1 MAGITDKEVKALIAR
16 AAREGCTLT
25 QADGTI
31 PGLTLSASKAGTGSW
46 VLRYRFGGKQKE
58 FTIGKYPVWG
68 SADARDKAKEL
79 RRSVDDGVDIAIAK
93 KMAKAS
99 SALEMTVKDL
109 ANDYFEK
116 AEKEMH
122 THTLKQ
128 RKSIHERFVLP
139 AIGSFK
145 AKSVTPAHVRDVVK
159 KSQEGGKTIPR
170 VVLIHITQLFHHA
183 VGNAVCDSNPC
194 RDLKESAI
202 VGKPADPKQRIA
214 LNAEELRSFLSSMS
228 NIPRQYE
235 LALRLIIL
243 TGVRV
248 GTLTEAKIPEF
259 DLENAMWNVPHERRK
274 NRRHTEGAFSVPLPE
289 KGMAWVKELITL
301 ADKSEYLLP
310 VESRR
315 HTDKR
320 NSMSKRTTLND
331 WMDRMLAGAENKWR
345 RITPHDL
352 RSTCKSW
359 LTAIKI
365 DFETRQRYLDH
376 SLGGMDG
383 IYDKEQLIDDRR
395 IAANKWISTLN
406 DIESGKEVAKVIK
419 LPIAA

>member
-16 AAREGCTLT
+16 AAREGRTLT
-25 QADGTI
+25 QVDGDV
-31 PGLTLSASKAGTGSW
+31 PGLTLSASKAGSGSW
-46 VLRYRFGGKQKE
+46 VLRYRFDGKQKE

-68 SADARDKAKEL
+68 AADAREKGKAL
-79 RRSVDDGVDIAIAK
+79 RRSVDDGVDIALAK

-109 ANDYFEK
+109 AVDYFEK
-116 AEKEMH
+116 AEKELH
-122 THTLKQ
+122 PHTLKQ

-139 AIGSFK
+139 VIGGFK
-145 AKSVTPAHVRDVVK
+145 AKSVTPAHVRDAVK
-159 KSQEGGKTIPR
+159 RSQEGGKTIPK

-183 VGNAVCDSNPC
+183 VGNAICDSNPC

-202 VGKPADPKQRIA
+202 VGKPEDPKQRIA
-214 LNAEELRSFLSSMS
+214 LNAEELRSFLNSMGK
-228 NIPRQYE
+228 IPRQYE
-235 LALRLIIL
+235 LALRLMLL

-248 GTLTEAKIPEF
+248 GTVTEAKINEF
-259 DLENAMWNVPHERRK
+259 DIGNGLWNIPHARRK
-274 NRRHTEGAFSVPLPE
+274 NRRHTEGAFSIPLPDTAV
-289 KGMAWVKELITL
+289 GWVKELIAL
-301 ADKSEYLLP
+301 AGKGEYILP

-320 NSMSKRTTLND
+320 NSMSKRTTVGD
-331 WMDRMLAGAENKWR
+331 WMDRMLAGAEIKWR
-345 RITPHDL
+345 RVTPHDL

-359 LTAIKI
+359 LTALKI
-365 DFETRQRYLDH
+365 DYETRQRYLDH

-383 IYDKEQLIDDRR
+383 IYDKEELLADRLG
-395 IAANKWISTLN
+395 AANKWLSLLI
-406 DIESGKEVAKVIK
+406 DIESGNEVAKVIK